1 MAVIVIRSLLLALGV
16 IMLMIAAV
24 QDLRS
29 RIVPNQLVISIA
41 ASGLLLGAVT
51 RPLSLW
57 INIVAVLL
65 LVMSFGAVSSLESLG
80 GGDIKLAAA
89 ATLLVA
95 PSGIPGLLVAIA
107 LAGGVLSLVY
117 LVLRFLIG
125 RRQQRGGARRRRGAI
140 SRWWNEER
148 VRIAESRTVPYAV
161 AISCGSASYI
171 IAEWYR
177 CLSATSCSL

>member
-1 MAVIVIRSLLLALGV
+1 MAVTAIRSLLLALGV
-16 IMLMIAAV
+16 IMLMIAAA
-24 QDLRS
+24 QDLRA

-41 ASGLLLGAVT
+41 ATGFLLGALT

-57 INIVAVLL
+57 INITAVLL
-65 LVMSFGAVSSLESLG
+65 LVMTLGAVSNHGSLG

-95 PSGIPGLLVAIA
+95 PAGIPGLLIAIA
-107 LAGGVLSLVY
+107 LTGGVLSLVY
-117 LVLRFLIG
+117 LILHLAIG
-125 RRQQRGGARRRRGAI
+125 GKQHRDGSHRRRNAI
-140 SRWWNEER
+140 LRWWNEER
-148 VRIAESRTVPYAV
+148 ARIAESRTVPYAV
-161 AISCGSASYI
+161 AISSGSASYI